1 MNWGLII
8 VIAVVVVIIFVIMKF
23 KELRHKAGFLVV
35 LFLLLFLG
43 LTFANIYFKSNVDI
57 KTFDGVMTAGK
68 LYFSWLGQVANN
80 IGDVTGYV
88 INQDWGSVPEVLSAT
103 NSSAIK

>member
-1 MNWGLII
+1 MNWGLMV
-8 VIAVVVVIIFVIMKF
+8 VIAVVVILIFVIMKF

-43 LTFANIYFKSNVDI
+43 LTFANIYFKSNADL

-68 LYFSWLGQVANN
+68 LYFSWLGQVAKN

-88 INQDWGSVPEVLSAT
+88 IHQDWGSVPGTSGFT
-103 NSSAIK
+103 NSSVLK